1 MNPDAV
7 IESGFTLDLTEE
19 QEAIR
24 ELARSFAQNEI
35 APVAMQFDETQ
46 EFPWEIFRKMGE
58 LGFLGVLVPTE
69 YGGAGMGAIELALI
83 VEEIAKACP
92 SIALGVAAHNGLCV
106 NHILQFGSEEIKQK
120 YLPPLA
126 TGKVMGGWALTEP
139 GSGSDAGEMQSVAV
153 LEGEHYILN
162 GTKNFITHGSVGEIF
177 VVMAKTD
184 PSAGKKGISAF
195 VVEKGMPGFS
205 AAKKENKLGMR
216 SSDTSSLV
224 FENVSVPK
232 QNLLGREG
240 EGFIQALQ
248 ILDGGRITIA
258 ALSLGLAE
266 AALEH
271 SIRYAFER
279 KQFGQPI
286 AEFQATQFKFAEL
299 STKIEAARLLT
310 YKAAWLK
317 DKGEPHTLEAAQ
329 AKLFASELA
338 VRAAEEAVQIH
349 GGYGYIKEFPVEKL
363 YRDAK
368 LLTIGEGTSEIQ
380 RIVIARQLLGERD

>member
-1 MNPDAV
+1 MPLDIVND
-7 IESGFTLDLTEE
+7 EGFQLEFSEE
-19 QEAIR
+19 QQAIQ
-24 ELARSFAQNEI
+24 ELAHNFAQNEI
-35 APVAMQFDETQ
+35 APVALEYDESQ
-46 EFPWEIFRKMGE
+46 EFPTELFRKMGE

-83 VEEIAKACP
+83 VEEIARACP
-92 SIALGVAAHNGLCV
+92 SIALGVAAHNGLCS

-120 YLPPLA
+120 YLPRLA
-126 TGKVMGGWALTEP
+126 TGETMGAWALTEP
-139 GSGSDAGEMQSVAV
+139 GSGSDAGAMLTTAQRD
-153 LEGEHYILN
+153 GDFYILN
-162 GTKNFITHGSVGEIF
+162 GTKNFITHGSVGEIA

-184 PSAGKKGISAF
+184 PDRGKKGISAF
-195 VVEKGMPGFS
+195 VVDKSMPGFY

-216 SSDTSSLV
+216 SSDTASLV
-224 FENVSVPK
+224 FENVRVPVSHR
-232 QNLLGREG
+232 LGEEG
-240 EGFIQALQ
+240 EGFIQALR

-266 AALEH
+266 AAVEH
-271 SIRYAFER
+271 SMRYAFER

-286 AEFQATQFKFAEL
+286 AEFQATQFKFAAL
-299 STKIEAARLLT
+299 TTHIEAARLLT
-310 YKAAWLK
+310 YKAAWLR
-317 DKGEPHTLEAAQ
+317 DQGMPYTLEAAQ

-349 GGYGYIKEFPVEKL
+349 GGYGYTKEYPVEKL

-380 RIVIARQLLGERD
+380 RIVIARNLLRQS

>member
-1 MNPDAV
+1 MPLDVVND
-7 IESGFTLDLTEE
+7 EGFRLEFSEE
-19 QEAIR
+19 QQAIQ
-24 ELARSFAQNEI
+24 ELARNFAQNEI
-35 APVAMQFDETQ
+35 APVALEYDESQ
-46 EFPWEIFRKMGE
+46 EFPTELFRKMGE

-83 VEEIAKACP
+83 VEEIARACP
-92 SIALGVAAHNGLCV
+92 SIALGVAAHNGLCS

-120 YLPPLA
+120 YLPRLA
-126 TGKVMGGWALTEP
+126 TGETMGAWALTEP
-139 GSGSDAGEMQSVAV
+139 GSGSDAGAMLTTARRD
-153 LEGEHYILN
+153 GDFYILN
-162 GTKNFITHGSVGEIF
+162 GTKNFITHGSVGEIA

-184 PSAGKKGISAF
+184 PDQGKKGISAF
-195 VVEKGMPGFS
+195 VVDKSMPGFY

-216 SSDTSSLV
+216 SSDTASLV
-224 FENVSVPK
+224 FENVRVPVSHR
-232 QNLLGREG
+232 LGEEG
-240 EGFIQALQ
+240 EGFIQALH

-266 AALEH
+266 AAVKH
-271 SIRYAFER
+271 SMRYAFER

-286 AEFQATQFKFAEL
+286 AEFQATQFKFAAL
-299 STKIEAARLLT
+299 TTHIEAARLLT
-310 YKAAWLK
+310 YKAAWLR
-317 DKGEPHTLEAAQ
+317 DQGMPYTLEAAQ

-349 GGYGYIKEFPVEKL
+349 GGYGYTKEYPVEKL

-380 RIVIARQLLGERD
+380 RIVIARNLLRQS

>member
-1 MNPDAV
+1 MPLDIVND
-7 IESGFTLDLTEE
+7 EGFQLEFSEE
-19 QEAIR
+19 QQAIQ
-24 ELARSFAQNEI
+24 ELAHNFAQNEI
-35 APVAMQFDETQ
+35 APVALEYDESQ
-46 EFPWEIFRKMGE
+46 EFPTELFRKMGE

-83 VEEIAKACP
+83 VEEIARACP
-92 SIALGVAAHNGLCV
+92 SIALGVAAHNGLCS

-120 YLPPLA
+120 YLPRLA
-126 TGKVMGGWALTEP
+126 TGETMGAWALTEP
-139 GSGSDAGEMQSVAV
+139 GSGSDAGAMLTTAQRD
-153 LEGEHYILN
+153 GDFYILN
-162 GTKNFITHGSVGEIF
+162 GTKNFITHGSVGEIA

-184 PSAGKKGISAF
+184 PDRGKKGISAF
-195 VVEKGMPGFS
+195 VVDKSMPGFY

-216 SSDTSSLV
+216 SSDTASLV
-224 FENVSVPK
+224 FENVRVPVSHR
-232 QNLLGREG
+232 LGEEG
-240 EGFIQALQ
+240 EGFIQALR

-266 AALEH
+266 AAVEH
-271 SIRYAFER
+271 SMQYAFER

-286 AEFQATQFKFAEL
+286 AEFQATQFKFAAL
-299 STKIEAARLLT
+299 TTHIEAARLLT
-310 YKAAWLK
+310 YKAAWLR
-317 DKGEPHTLEAAQ
+317 DQGMPYTLEAAQ

-349 GGYGYIKEFPVEKL
+349 GGYGYTKEYPVEKL

-380 RIVIARQLLGERD
+380 RIVIARNLLRQS